1 MKSTFYFFMSL
12 IMSVQVFG
20 GAVQKGDCANA
31 LSVKTDLG
39 FELILGQNSVAL
51 FDFLNTEEVAG
62 LYRTDALKKVDST
75 TSAFIAGLSNIFQHR
90 KFIFLNLK
98 RVRPDHSV
106 LVHETVHMA
115 RTLMT
120 IKHNPNVDL
129 YKDPYIIIDDSNEE
143 EFAETVEKVY
153 QTVVAEFNKSEPLV
167 CHSIQTL

>member
-1 MKSTFYFFMSL
+1 MKFVFFLLSAFL
-12 IMSVQVFG
+12 CFQAIATPIM
-20 GAVQKGDCANA
+20 DNNCAKA
-31 LSVKTDLG
+31 LSVKTELD
-39 FELILGQNSVAL
+39 FELILGENSVAL
-51 FDFLNTEEVAG
+51 FDFLKTEEVAG
-62 LYRTDALKKVDST
+62 LYRADALKKVDST

-120 IKHNPNVDL
+120 IKYNPNVDL

-153 QTVVAEFNKSEPLV
+153 QVVVSEFKKIEPQV